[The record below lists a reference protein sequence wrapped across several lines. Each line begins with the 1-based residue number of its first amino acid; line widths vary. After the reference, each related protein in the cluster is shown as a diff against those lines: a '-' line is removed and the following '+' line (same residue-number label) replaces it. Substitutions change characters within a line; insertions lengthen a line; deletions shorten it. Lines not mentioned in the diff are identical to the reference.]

1 MRYPWPVVAV
11 VLVLTAAILK
21 DTPARADERSDI
33 ASAWAAYQ
41 RGDHA
46 TALKTLKPLA
56 EAGNA
61 DAEYDLGT
69 MYSDGHGVPRD
80 PRLAQ
85 TWWEKAA
92 NQGQAD
98 AQFSLGFMLLHGSGE
113 GDNAVAADPSAGLPW
128 IEKAA
133 AQGHASAEYFLGYLY
148 WSGTSVPFDPQK
160 ALQYTLQAAEQ
171 GRADAEYQ
179 AGMILAS
186 QRGVQNA
193 IEGYKWLELAARQNY
208 PGAAQSRDR
217 LAADRLAPAE
227 VQHAKALAD
236 SFKPAAPMSSPG
248 HG

>member
-1 MRYPWPVVAV
+1 MRSSWPVLAVA
-11 VLVLTAAILK
+11 LVLTALP
-21 DTPARADERSDI
+21 DSPARADAESDV

-46 TALKTLKPLA
+46 AALKKLKPLA

-80 PRLAQ
+80 PRQAQ
-85 TWWEKAA
+85 AWWEKAA

-98 AQFSLGFMLLHGSGE
+98 AQFSLGFLLLNGAGE
-113 GDNAVAADPSAGLPW
+113 GDDAVAADPSAALPW
-128 IEKAA
+128 LEKAA
-133 AQGHASAEYFLGYLY
+133 AQGHPSADYFLGYLY
-148 WSGTSVPFDPQK
+148 WSGTSVPFDPEK
-160 ALQYTLQAAEQ
+160 ALQYTLRAAEQ

-179 AGMILAS
+179 AGTILAS

-193 IEGYKWLELAARQNY
+193 IEAYKWLELAARQNY
-208 PGAAQSRDR
+208 PGAAQNRDR
-217 LAADRLAPAE
+217 LAADRLAPVE
-227 VQHAKALAD
+227 VQRAKALAD
-236 SFKPAAPMSSPG
+236 SFKPAAPASSSG

>member
-1 MRYPWPVVAV
+1 MRYSWSVLAVAWA
-11 VLVLTAAILK
+11 LTLGS
-21 DTPARADERSDI
+21 PARADDPSDV

-46 TALKTLKPLA
+46 TALRKLKPLA
-56 EAGNA
+56 EAGNP

-80 PRLAQ
+80 PREAEA
-85 TWWEKAA
+85 WWEKAA

-98 AQFSLGFMLLHGSGE
+98 AQFSLGFMLLYGSGE
-113 GDNAVAADPSAGLPW
+113 GENAVTANPSAGLPW
-128 IEKAA
+128 LEKAA
-133 AQGHASAEYFLGYLY
+133 AQGHPSAEYFLGYLY
-148 WSGTSVPFDPQK
+148 WSGTSVPFDLQK
-160 ALQYTLQAAEQ
+160 ALQYTLRAAEQ

-179 AGMILAS
+179 AGTILAS

-193 IEGYKWLELAARQNY
+193 IEDYKWLELAARQNY
-208 PGAAQSRDR
+208 PGAAQNRDR

-236 SFKPAAPMSSPG
+236 SFKPAAPMSSPS